1 MQHIVD
7 VFTEAYECLGLQ
19 LNIKK
24 TKVLFQ
30 PAPGA
35 PEMADPVI
43 HVHDD
48 PLECVTSFP
57 YLGSHLASNTYIDS
71 ELQHRISA
79 ANCSFRKHRKRI
91 YDSRDLSK
99 ETKLLAYKAFVLPVL
114 LYSTE
119 TWTFYRRHITQLE
132 RFQQRCLCTILHIHW
147 SERHTNFSVLESAL
161 LPSIETMICKSQL
174 R

>member
-1 MQHIVD
+1 MSPASLV
-7 VFTEAYECLGLQ
+7 Q

-43 HVHDD
+43 RVHDD

-57 YLGSHLASNTYIDS
+57 YLRSHLASNTYIDS

-79 ANCSFRKHRKRI
+79 ANCSFGKHRKRI

-99 ETKLLAYKAFVLPVL
+99 LSLI
-114 LYSTE
+114 
-119 TWTFYRRHITQLE
+119 HI
-132 RFQQRCLCTILHIHW
+132 
-147 SERHTNFSVLESAL
+147 
-161 LPSIETMICKSQL
+161 
-174 R
+174 